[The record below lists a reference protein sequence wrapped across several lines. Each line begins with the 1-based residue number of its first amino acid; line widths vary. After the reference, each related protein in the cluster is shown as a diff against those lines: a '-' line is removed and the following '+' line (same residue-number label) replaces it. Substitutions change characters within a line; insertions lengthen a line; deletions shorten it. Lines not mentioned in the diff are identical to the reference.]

1 MSRAFVKEDS
11 GEDALP
17 DLPLS
22 PHPNYTTPAGR
33 ELMEARRVSLQ
44 QRLTAALA
52 AQVEGR
58 VGVDGDTPAQ
68 VRREL
73 RWVEAR
79 LAAAIVVP
87 PPSSRPERVAFGV
100 QVQLEDDDGR
110 AYTFRLVGEDEA
122 DAERGLLS
130 WASPLAGALLGARV
144 GDEVTWPRPTG
155 AVNVAVVDITG

>member
-11 GEDALP
+11 GEEALP

-33 ELMEARRVSLQ
+33 EQMEARRVALQ

-52 AQVEGR
+52 EQASGR
-58 VGVDGDTPAQ
+58 VGAEGDTPAQ

-79 LAAAIVVP
+79 LATAIVVP
-87 PPSSRPERVAFGV
+87 PAAAQPDRVAFGV
-100 QVQLEDDDGR
+100 QVQLEDDDR
-110 AYTFRLVGEDEA
+110 RRYTFRLVGEDEA

-130 WASPLAGALLGARV
+130 WVSPLAGALLGARV

-155 AVNVAVVDITG
+155 AVNVAITGIAG